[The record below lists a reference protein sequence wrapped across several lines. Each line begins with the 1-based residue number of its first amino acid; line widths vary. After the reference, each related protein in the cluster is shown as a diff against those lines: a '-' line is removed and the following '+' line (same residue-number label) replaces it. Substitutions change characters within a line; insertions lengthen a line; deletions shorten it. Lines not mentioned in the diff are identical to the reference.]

1 MLQTVLVVYEGL
13 VTRHLGSMYS
23 GIDKVSTAVGDLPS
37 FGGREAKQG
46 EILTGA
52 VSQPKSGGLQ

>member
-13 VTRHLGSMYS
+13 VTCHPGSMYCRQ
-23 GIDKVSTAVGDLPS
+23 VLMAVDDLPS
-37 FGGREAKQG
+37 FGGLQSKRG

-52 VSQPKSGGLQ
+52 VTAQIRRLAVT